1 MRWPYSLQ
9 KYSFLQKDDKT
20 DNYFFLTES
29 RLSKPLI
36 HNIRSQ
42 DIAHIVGNIIN
53 FDSVETSLRGAG
65 GPSTPYRDVKAV
77 CFCLDLLPL
86 WGQSWEES
94 EAIRNIMLKFHQKCY
109 ISNLRVWRPCQQRFF
124 LSSAAKMFMFVK
136 KRNKADMKQWC
147 SNKHQI
153 GSCYA
158 INHILS
164 QSAAALFDSPVM
176 WLGLWLWCH
185 VTGWLVLCLDECF
198 ESCVFLT
205 IFSGERK
212 FYDANLVLERGQT
225 QVQVSV

>member
-1 MRWPYSLQ
+1 M
-9 KYSFLQKDDKT
+9 
-20 DNYFFLTES
+20 E
-29 RLSKPLI
+29 
-36 HNIRSQ
+36 
-42 DIAHIVGNIIN
+42 NIIN

-94 EAIRNIMLKFHQKCY
+94 EAIRNIIIYFKLEAVKTLSTKIF
-109 ISNLRVWRPCQQRFF
+109 PFF
-124 LSSAAKMFMFVK
+124 SSKNVYVCE

-176 WLGLWLWCH
+176 WLGLWLWCY
-185 VTGWLVLCLDECF
+185 VTGWLVLSLDECF